1 MHARLFLV
9 VAASDNDLGAS
20 SPSASA
26 VRVRGGGL
34 DSASQQV
41 SSLYERELV
50 ACADADGDGGGEG
63 TVAQSGA

>member
-20 SPSASA
+20 SPS
-26 VRVRGGGL
+26 VRGGGL

-41 SSLYERELV
+41 SSLCERELV
-50 ACADADGDGGGEG
+50 ACADDDATEEEEREG